1 MELEPRV
8 KPLTYKVKGISRESP
23 SQKASHVLD
32 IDLRNHW
39 STATNTKEWILL
51 ELDEP
56 CLLSHIRIYNKS
68 VLEWEISVGLR
79 YKPETFI
86 KVRPRC
92 EAPRRDMM
100 YPMNYTACRY
110 VRISCLRGN
119 PIAVFFIQLI
129 GVPVTGLEPE
139 FQPVINHLLPHIIS
153 HKQDAEDIHLQLLQE
168 LTNRLVTFLPQLETD
183 LNSFPDAP
191 EPTLRFLAML
201 AGPFY
206 PILHIL
212 NERETSKSAGNA
224 VDIEASKNSLPSPA
238 LTVSSNFEPR
248 RSRNAIAT
256 SSHTSTSAV
265 FRPNAILLLLRKAYK
280 DSHLG
285 TVCRMAS
292 RVLLKLEHP
301 NIMQEASI
309 SSSDVTTTVNDKVPS
324 YELLGALQTTDYSNL
339 FGEEFRVTDDN
350 WDFKYLQLLDIKAVE
365 EGILHVL
372 FACASQ
378 PMLCSKLAGN
388 SSEFW
393 STLPLIQALLPAL
406 RPNFSSSGQVDDSFS
421 AWRQPFVQHAL
432 SQIVVTSTSPLYR
445 PLLHGCAGYLSS
457 FSPSHAKAAC
467 VLIDLCTG
475 VLGPWMGQVIA
486 KVDLAVELVED
497 LLGVIHGARHAIAD
511 ARAALKYIV
520 LALSGHMDD
529 VMAKYKD
536 VKHQI
541 LFLLE
546 ILEPFLDPALTPL
559 KSMIAFGNVSPIF
572 LDSQEQNC
580 TVALNVIRTAVT
592 KSAILPSLESEWRRG
607 SVAPIVLLSILEPHM
622 QLPPN
627 IDLGKFPTSEAMDP
641 QPSDASPLSS
651 APCNGAAA
659 SKIIDQDDPDGRIDT
674 SDTMAKLE
682 FFDDVS
688 VLFAPPEVRD
698 MVLTYVCGIPDQTNS
713 DLSHCNTNAEEKHLV
728 ERKAHCKYKGEGFG
742 AMEYSELHT
751 ECLQLMN
758 YGDCELWASE
768 FRRVAFDLHSQ
779 SDISPEGH
787 NAAVDALL
795 LAAECYVNPFFMM
808 SFRDYPKLVPETKIG
823 KTNDKYGFA
832 EIRRI
837 LEKSDSN
844 LETIARL
851 EKKRDKIVLE
861 VLLEAAELDHKY
873 QKMVLNSDDSSSGSD
888 ENDDVIQFSVP
899 DTSSMDAITLV
910 RQNQALLCKFLI
922 NSLLK
927 EQHSMREILLQS
939 LVFLLHSATKLYCPP
954 ERIID
959 IILESAEHLNE
970 LLVSYCHQSKEGT
983 LQLDLIKVHEVER
996 HWMLLQ
1002 RLVVASTGGE
1012 EGSNSLVS
1020 MNNGARFSNM
1030 VPSSAWV
1037 KKISSFS
1044 SSASPLVRF
1053 VGWMAV
1059 SRNAKLY
1066 QKERLVL
1073 ASDLSQLTTLL
1084 SIFTDELAVVD
1095 DIVEQKDENKIHGVG
1110 FKQDISFVRGQLASQ
1125 QGDHSF
1131 RVIYPEISQFFPN
1144 LKRQFKAFGE
1154 TILEAVG
1161 LQLRVLPSSV
1171 VPDLLCWFSDLCSWP
1186 LLQKEDGQSPS
1197 SKRSPLF
1204 KGFLAKNAKA
1214 IILYVLEAIVTEHM
1228 EAMVPEIPRVVQVL
1242 QSLCKTS
1249 YCDVAFLDSVLGLLK
1264 PIISYSLRKASS
1276 EENQLVGDSCPDF
1289 ESLCFDELFSNIRNH
1304 SEDQVSPAEQGYSR
1318 APTILV
1324 LASVF
1329 LDLSLQ
1335 RKREILQSLVFW
1347 ADFATFEQTTSFYDY
1362 LCAFRVVIGSCI
1374 TLLVE
1379 RLQVLGVIP
1388 IKIPLDSEVNG
1399 ASCDDNSESH
1409 TRFLVDAFKGCDNL
1423 RSDIENTLVLDRVGH
1438 QSSVEEIAEFSKDL
1452 EGLVSK
1458 LNPTIELCWKLHYQP
1473 AKKLAVMSAQCFVY
1487 SRCLSSVLEKDST
1500 FAEVEKE
1507 GLVSHS
1513 VVDHFHWKT
1522 SLEQLAGIVLVL
1534 QEKSCW
1540 EVASAVLDCILE
1552 ASRFFGLD
1560 RVIIPLCSAMKIF
1573 SCTAPKVSWR
1583 LQTDKWLS
1591 SLFSGG
1597 IQSLNESEVPL
1608 VDLLCSMMGHA
1619 EPEQRFIALKHLGKL
1634 VGQEADS
1641 ETTLLSSASYIKS
1654 TIIELDN
1661 SREESVL
1668 SSLVSNTWDRIVV
1681 LASSDMS
1688 PLLRTRA
1695 MALLVNCVPFAER
1708 RQLQSILGAADGFL
1722 SCLIS
1727 LGRQTCEGPFML
1739 LSLALIASICLYSPV
1754 EDVCLIPQSI
1764 WTNIETLGLS
1774 EAGKH
1779 EDPVRSACQALC
1791 RLKTE
1796 GDEAKGILKGVLTS
1810 SFSKQGDPDFGS
1822 TRESLLQVLANLTSV
1837 QSYFDFFS
1845 KKTDEKL
1852 MEIQEAEIEMDL
1864 IQKEQSVPEPSND
1877 SIDWR
1882 KLPFL
1887 ASYEKEDKRLQE
1899 IKDGIQSLEKAKL
1912 KEEIVARRQKK
1923 LLIRRARQKY
1933 LEETAL
1939 HEAKLLE
1946 ELDRERA
1953 DEMEKEI
1960 ERQKSLAV
1968 ERAKTRE
1975 LQHNLDM
1982 EKEKKTQ
1989 RELQRELEQAES
2001 GLRPASRREF
2011 SSTHSSRPRERYRER
2026 DNGRSTNEGNLRTS
2040 GGGLPPEFTN
2050 PNSSAPTI
2058 VLTRGPRQFSGQPP
2072 TLLQSR
2078 DRLDEGGS
2086 SYEENFDGSR
2096 DSGDTASVGEADLV
2110 MALEGQSGN
2119 FGSGQRNVSRG
2130 NKSRQMVERRERDAR
2145 REGKWERRH

>member
-1 MELEPRV
+1 MNEMELEPRV

-51 ELDEP
+51 ELDIADSGVAKRVMHYLHRVRMEP

-92 EAPRRDMM
+92 EAPRRDMV
-100 YPMNYTACRY
+100 YPMNYSACRY

-129 GVPVTGLEPE
+129 GVPVPGLEPE

-153 HKQDAEDIHLQLLQE
+153 HKQDVEDIHLQLLQE

-224 VDIEASKNSLPSPA
+224 LDIEASKNSLPSPA

-248 RSRNAIAT
+248 RSRNATAT

-265 FRPNAILLLLRKAYK
+265 FRPDAILLLLRKAYK
-280 DSHLG
+280 DPHLG

-301 NIMQEASI
+301 SIVQETSI
-309 SSSDVTTTVNDKVPS
+309 SSSDGTTVNDRVPS
-324 YELLGALQTTDYSNL
+324 SEFVGALQTTDYSNL

-406 RPNFSSSGQVDDSFS
+406 RPNFSSSSQVDDGFS
-421 AWRQPFVQHAL
+421 AWRQPFVHHAL

-475 VLGPWMGQVIA
+475 VLGPWIGQVIA

-497 LLGVIHGARHAIAD
+497 LVGAIHGARHAIAD

-529 VMAKYKD
+529 VMAKYKV

-627 IDLGKFPTSEAMDP
+627 IDLGKSSTSEATDP
-641 QPSDASPLSS
+641 QPPDVSPLSS
-651 APCNGAAA
+651 VSGNGAAA
-659 SKIIDQDDPDGRIDT
+659 SKIIDQDDADGRIE
-674 SDTMAKLE
+674 SDAMAAKLE
-682 FFDDVS
+682 VFDDVS
-688 VLFAPPEVRD
+688 VLFAPPELRD
-698 MVLTYVCGIPDQTNS
+698 MVLTYVCGLPDQTNS
-713 DLSHCNTNAEEKHLV
+713 DLNTNAEDKHLV
-728 ERKAHCKYKGEGFG
+728 ERKAHCKNKGEGSG

-758 YGDCELWASE
+758 YGDY
-768 FRRVAFDLHSQ
+768 
-779 SDISPEGH
+779 
-787 NAAVDALL
+787 ALL

-808 SFRDYPKLVPETKIG
+808 SFRDYPKLVLEAKIG
-823 KTNDKYGFA
+823 KTSDKYGFA

-837 LEKSDSN
+837 LENSDSN

-873 QKMVLNSDDSSSGSD
+873 QKM
-888 ENDDVIQFSVP
+888 
-899 DTSSMDAITLV
+899 
-910 RQNQALLCKFLI
+910 
-922 NSLLK
+922 

-959 IILESAEHLNE
+959 IILDSAEHLNE

-1012 EGSNSLVS
+1012 EGFNILVS
-1020 MNNGARFSNM
+1020 MNNGVRFSNM

-1053 VGWMAV
+1053 VGWMAI

-1095 DIVEQKDENKIHGVG
+1095 DIVEQKDENKTHGVG
-1110 FKQDISFVRGQLASQ
+1110 FKQDISSVRGQLASQ

-1131 RVIYPEISQFFPN
+1131 RVVYPEISQFFPN

-1186 LLQKEDGQSPS
+1186 LLQKEDDEIPS

-1276 EENQLVGDSCPDF
+1276 EESQLVGGDSCLDF
-1289 ESLCFDELFSNIRNH
+1289 ESLCFNELFNNIRNH
-1304 SEDQVSPAEQGYSR
+1304 SENQVTPVEQGYSR

-1335 RKREILQSLVFW
+1335 RKREILQSLIFW
-1347 ADFATFEQTTSFYDY
+1347 ADFASFEPTTSFYDY
-1362 LCAFRVVIGSCI
+1362 LSAFRVVIESCI

-1388 IKIPLDSEVNG
+1388 IKIPLNSKVNG
-1399 ASCDDNSESH
+1399 VSCDDNSESH
-1409 TRFLVDAFKGCDNL
+1409 TRFLVDAFKGQDN
-1423 RSDIENTLVLDRVGH
+1423 S
-1438 QSSVEEIAEFSKDL
+1438 AEFSKDL

-1458 LNPTIELCWKLHYQP
+1458 LNPTIELCWKLHYQL
-1473 AKKLAVMSAQCFVY
+1473 AKKLAVVSAQCYVY

-1500 FAEVEKE
+1500 FSETEKE
-1507 GLVSHS
+1507 GVVVSHS
-1513 VVDHFHWKT
+1513 SVDRVHWKT

-1534 QEKSCW
+1534 QENSCW

-1552 ASRFFGLD
+1552 VSGFFGLD
-1560 RVIIPLCSAMKIF
+1560 RVIVPLCSAMKIF
-1573 SCTAPKVSWR
+1573 SSAAPKVSWR

-1597 IQSLNESEVPL
+1597 IWSLNESEAPL
-1608 VDLLCSMMGHA
+1608 VDLLGSMMGHS

-1634 VGQEADS
+1634 VGQESDS

-1654 TIIELDN
+1654 TIVDLDD
-1661 SREESVL
+1661 SCGESVL

-1681 LASSDMS
+1681 LASSDAS
-1688 PLLRTRA
+1688 PVLRTRA

-1708 RQLQSILGAADGFL
+1708 RQLQSILGAADSFL
-1722 SCLIS
+1722 
-1727 LGRQTCEGPFML
+1727 P
-1739 LSLALIASICLYSPV
+1739 
-1754 EDVCLIPQSI
+1754 
-1764 WTNIETLGLS
+1764 
-1774 EAGKH
+1774 
-1779 EDPVRSACQALC
+1779 
-1791 RLKTE
+1791 
-1796 GDEAKGILKGVLTS
+1796 
-1810 SFSKQGDPDFGS
+1810 
-1822 TRESLLQVLANLTSV
+1822 
-1837 QSYFDFFS
+1837 
-1845 KKTDEKL
+1845 
-1852 MEIQEAEIEMDL
+1852 
-1864 IQKEQSVPEPSND
+1864 
-1877 SIDWR
+1877 
-1882 KLPFL
+1882 
-1887 ASYEKEDKRLQE
+1887 
-1899 IKDGIQSLEKAKL
+1899 
-1912 KEEIVARRQKK
+1912 
-1923 LLIRRARQKY
+1923 
-1933 LEETAL
+1933 
-1939 HEAKLLE
+1939 
-1946 ELDRERA
+1946 
-1953 DEMEKEI
+1953 
-1960 ERQKSLAV
+1960 
-1968 ERAKTRE
+1968 
-1975 LQHNLDM
+1975 
-1982 EKEKKTQ
+1982 
-1989 RELQRELEQAES
+1989 
-2001 GLRPASRREF
+2001 
-2011 SSTHSSRPRERYRER
+2011 
-2026 DNGRSTNEGNLRTS
+2026 
-2040 GGGLPPEFTN
+2040 
-2050 PNSSAPTI
+2050 
-2058 VLTRGPRQFSGQPP
+2058 
-2072 TLLQSR
+2072 
-2078 DRLDEGGS
+2078 
-2086 SYEENFDGSR
+2086 
-2096 DSGDTASVGEADLV
+2096 
-2110 MALEGQSGN
+2110 
-2119 FGSGQRNVSRG
+2119 
-2130 NKSRQMVERRERDAR
+2130 
-2145 REGKWERRH
+2145 